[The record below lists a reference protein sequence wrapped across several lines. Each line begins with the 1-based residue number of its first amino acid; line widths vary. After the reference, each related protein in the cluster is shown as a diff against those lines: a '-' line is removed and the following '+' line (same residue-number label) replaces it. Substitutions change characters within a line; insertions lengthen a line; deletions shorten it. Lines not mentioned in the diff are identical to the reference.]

1 MQLGAADRATSLR
14 IAYLVS
20 MYPAVSHTFIL
31 REVLALRQLS
41 IELEVASINDPS
53 AYMLTAEERGEEQR
67 TFYVK
72 RQGAAGAGATAARM
86 LLRHPARLVRGLRR
100 ALQLSGPG
108 LKRRSLHVFYWLEA
122 LILLDWMRRRRL
134 THLHVHFATPASTVA
149 LILASMAP
157 ITFSMTV
164 HGPDE
169 FYDVPGYRLAE
180 KIEAALFVVCISFFA
195 RSQLMKI
202 SGQALWSK
210 LEVARLGVD
219 ASHFAP
225 PPPRAQPE
233 PLEILCV
240 GRMVPA
246 KGQRILLEAVA
257 RLVEEGRSVRL
268 RLIGDGPD
276 RAALE
281 QFAATRG
288 IARHTS
294 FEGAVNQERIRA
306 FYAGADVF
314 ALPSFA
320 EGIPVVL
327 MEAMAME
334 IPCVSTR
341 IHGIPELIRDGVDGL
356 LVAPSDVDG
365 LCQAF
370 RTLMDEPCLRQSLG
384 RAGRARVQA
393 EYDLPRSVDRL
404 AAIFHHRLGVAQ

>member
-1 MQLGAADRATSLR
+1 
-14 IAYLVS
+14 

-31 REVLALRQLS
+31 REVLALRQRS

-53 AYMLTAEERGEEQR
+53 AYMLTAEERGEEQQ

-72 RQGAAGAGATAARM
+72 RQGVAGASAMAARM
-86 LLRHPARLVRGLRR
+86 ALRQPARLVRGLRR

-108 LKRRSLHVFYWLEA
+108 LKRRSLYVFYWLEA
-122 LILLDWMRRRRL
+122 LILLDWMRRQRL

-169 FYDVPGYRLAE
+169 FYDVPGYNLAE

-202 SGQALWSK
+202 TGQAQWSK

-219 ASHFAP
+219 ESHFAP
-225 PPPRAQPE
+225 TPPRAQPE

-246 KGQRILLEAVA
+246 KGQRILLEAVT

-268 RLIGDGPD
+268 RFIGDGPD

-281 QFAATRG
+281 QLAATRS
-288 IARHTS
+288 IAGHIS
-294 FEGAVNQERIRA
+294 FEGSVNQEKIRA
-306 FYAGADVF
+306 FYARADVF

-334 IPCVSTR
+334 IPCVSTH
-341 IHGIPELIRDGVDGL
+341 IHGIPELIRHGVDGL

-370 RTLMDEPCLRQSLG
+370 RTLMDEPHLRQSLG